1 LASLPWIVNAGSLAV
16 TVADVA
22 AIGYGFVG
30 LDNTGGFVDNG
41 SSVGAPVAAASAT
54 WIMAIPWIIVAA
66 A

>member
-1 LASLPWIVNAGSLAV
+1 LPWIVNAGSLAV

-41 SSVGAPVAAASAT
+41 SSVGAPVPTIAYGLDNTSG
-54 WIMAIPWIIVAA
+54 
-66 A
+66 

>member
-41 SSVGAPVAAASAT
+41 SSFGAPVPTIAYGLDNTSG
-54 WIMAIPWIIVAA
+54 
-66 A
+66 